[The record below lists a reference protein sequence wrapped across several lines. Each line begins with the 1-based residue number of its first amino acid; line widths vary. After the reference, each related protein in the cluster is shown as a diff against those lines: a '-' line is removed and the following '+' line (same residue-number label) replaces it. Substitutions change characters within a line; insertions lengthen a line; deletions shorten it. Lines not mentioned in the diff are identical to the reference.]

1 MMNILT
7 LTMNPAIDR
16 SFQVRHVSPE
26 KKLPCTDI
34 RYDPG
39 GGGINIS
46 RVIKRL
52 GGESLAVY
60 LAGTPSR
67 EKLYELLLREEV
79 SQHSIHTTAGCG
91 ENLIVFEETSGLQYR
106 YTLPGSPVA
115 EEDWEY
121 CMEWLGNLDPAPDWL
136 VASGPLPPGV
146 TGDFYHYLARLAR
159 TRGSNFC
166 LDTAGQPLRSALE
179 EGVHLLKLNLRELEE
194 LAGQSLPEE
203 TMYEE
208 VAHRLVKEGH
218 CEKVVLSLGAA
229 GAFAVD
235 GGRVLRLRPPMVRL
249 VSRIGAGDSMMAA
262 MVLALSKDETFA
274 DAVRY
279 GVAAGA
285 ATVMRPGNEFC
296 TREDVMKLRDRV
308 VVER

>member
-7 LTMNPAIDR
+7 LTMNPSIDR
-16 SFQVRHVSPE
+16 SLQVRHVTPE

-67 EKLYELLLREEV
+67 EMLYELLRREEV
-79 SQHSIHTTAGCG
+79 TQHPIPTTAGSG
-91 ENLIVFEETSGLQYR
+91 ETLIVFEETSGLQYR
-106 YTLPGSPVA
+106 YFLPGSPVA

-121 CMEWLGNLDPAPDWL
+121 CMEWIGNLSPFPDWL

-146 TGDFYHYLARLAR
+146 SGDFYHYLARLAR
-159 TRGSNFC
+159 TRGSHFC
-166 LDTAGQPLRSALE
+166 LDTTGQPLRSALE
-179 EGVHLLKLNLRELEE
+179 EGVHLLKLNLRALEE

-203 TMYEE
+203 TMCEE
-208 VAHRLVKEGH
+208 AARRLVKEGQ
-218 CEKVVLSLGAA
+218 CERVVVTLGAA

-235 GGRVLRLRPPMVRL
+235 GKRTIRLRSPMVPL

-262 MVLALSKDETFA
+262 MILALSKDEPFA

-296 TREDVMKLRDRV
+296 TREDAMKLHGRV
-308 VVER
+308 AVEG